1 MRTWVLAI
9 CLGACGSDGSSGT
22 PDARVLP
29 DADPDAL
36 RVAGTYPTAV
46 SLGPNTCTGITVQP
60 MTTQVSHAPG
70 ATVLSLVHAGQTYS
84 GTVARDGTFATTPH
98 SVGTAAELHTL
109 TIAGQFSTTGFEA
122 TVDASVSA
130 NGVHQC
136 DYVVNWVGTKV
147 GGPPNVIPE

>member
-9 CLGACGSDGSSGT
+9 LLGACGSNGSSGP

-29 DADPDAL
+29 DADPNAL

-46 SLGPNTCTGITVQP
+46 SLGQSDCSGITVQS

-70 ATVLSLVHAGQTYS
+70 ATALTLTHAGQTYS

-98 SVGTAAELHTL
+98 AVGTAAELHTL